1 MRFRRSLKEVSMRAL
16 QVFASPVV
24 KRLVPRIL
32 LLVML
37 QGMISVSSGEA
48 ATLPA
53 GFTETQIA
61 LNLTSPTAMAF
72 APDGRLFVCLQGGA
86 LRVIKAGALLATP
99 FLTVSV
105 DSSGERGLLGV
116 AFDPDFATNQF
127 VYVYYTTPTTPIHNR
142 VSRFTANGDVAVAS
156 SEVIVLELD
165 NLSTATNHNAGALH
179 FGLDGKLYVA
189 VGENANSANSQTLNN
204 RLGKILRIN
213 ADGTI
218 PADDPFYNAATGANR
233 AIWALGLRNPFTF
246 AIQPGVGRMFI
257 NDVGQ
262 DTWEE
267 INDGIAG
274 SNYAWPTCEGF
285 CNPPNPSFHDPLYAY
300 Q

>member
-1 MRFRRSLKEVSMRAL
+1 MRAL
-16 QVFASPVV
+16 QVFASSVV

-86 LRVIKAGALLATP
+86 LRVIKAGALLSTP
-99 FLTVSV
+99 FMTVSV

-127 VYVYYTTPTTPIHNR
+127 VYVYYTTPITPIHNR
-142 VSRFTANGDVAVAS
+142 VSRFTAKMG
-156 SEVIVLELD
+156 
-165 NLSTATNHNAGALH
+165 
-179 FGLDGKLYVA
+179 
-189 VGENANSANSQTLNN
+189 
-204 RLGKILRIN
+204 
-213 ADGTI
+213 
-218 PADDPFYNAATGANR
+218 R
-233 AIWALGLRNPFTF
+233 AH
-246 AIQPGVGRMFI
+246 V
-257 NDVGQ
+257 
-262 DTWEE
+262 
-267 INDGIAG
+267 
-274 SNYAWPTCEGF
+274 
-285 CNPPNPSFHDPLYAY
+285 
-300 Q
+300 